1 MDRVIREEGDFKYL
15 DTGGPGNGVLMLLH
29 GLFGQL
35 SNFDHM
41 IDHFKGS
48 RQVVVPILPIYEMPL
63 RKATVNG
70 LVDYVSS
77 FVKWKKYSNI
87 DVLGNSLGGHIA
99 LLFALAN
106 PSLIRSITLTGSSGL
121 FENPL
126 GSSFPKRSNRDFVRQ
141 KTETVFYD
149 PKDATE
155 EMVDEVYDIVN
166 DRNKALRLITMA
178 KSAIRENL
186 SKRLD
191 GIAAPTLLIWGKQD
205 TITPPFVA
213 DQFDELIKD
222 SRVVFFDKCGHAPM
236 MEHPEDFNKE
246 LEKFLSDVDGRPMFH
261 VKQS

>member
-1 MDRVIREEGDFKYL
+1 MEYAIREEGEFKYL
-15 DTGGPGNGVLMLLH
+15 DTETNGPVLMLLH

-35 SNFDHM
+35 SNFDEM
-41 IDHFKGS
+41 ISQFGLQ
-48 RQVVVPILPIYEMPL
+48 RRVVVPILPIYEMPL

-70 LVDYVSS
+70 LVDYVSR
-77 FVKWKKYSNI
+77 FVKWRNYGQI

-99 LLFALAN
+99 LLFSLAN
-106 PSLIRSITLTGSSGL
+106 PTKVRSIILTGSSGL
-121 FENPL
+121 FENAL

-186 SKRLD
+186 ATRLD
-191 GIAAPTLLIWGKQD
+191 AIKAPTLLVWGLQD

-213 DQFDELIKD
+213 DQFKELIKNA
-222 SRVVFFDKCGHAPM
+222 RVIFFDKCGHAPM
-236 MEHPEDFNKE
+236 MEHPVEFNTV
-246 LEKFLSDVDGRPMFH
+246 LADFLSEVENKSVATTPA
-261 VKQS
+261 

>member
-1 MDRVIREEGDFKYL
+1 MNYVIKEQGEFRYL
-15 DTGGPGNGVLMLLH
+15 DNERPGSALMLLH

-35 SNFDHM
+35 SNFDDM
-41 IDHFKGS
+41 IAYFNNK
-48 RQVVVPILPIYEMPL
+48 RRVVVPILPIYETPL

-70 LVDYVSS
+70 MVDYVSR
-77 FVKWKKYSNI
+77 FADWKKYDSI

-99 LLFALAN
+99 LLFALAS
-106 PSLIRSITLTGSSGL
+106 PGRVRSIILTGSSGL

-149 PKDATE
+149 PKDASDA
-155 EMVDEVYDIVN
+155 MVDEVFDIVN

-186 SKRLD
+186 AKRLD
-191 GIAAPTLLIWGKQD
+191 AIKAPTLLVWGKQD

-213 DQFDELIKD
+213 DQFNELIKN
-222 SRVVFFDKCGHAPM
+222 SRLVFIDKCGHAPM
-236 MEHPEDFNKE
+236 MEHPTEFNE
-246 LEKFLSDVDGRPMFH
+246 ALESFLEEVETKKVTAGP
-261 VKQS
+261 VE

>member
-1 MDRVIREEGDFKYL
+1 MDYIVKEDGEFKYL
-15 DTGGPGNGVLMLLH
+15 DTGGSGHVLMLLH

-35 SNFDHM
+35 SNFDEM
-41 IDHFKGS
+41 IRYFTGK
-48 RQVVVPILPIYEMPL
+48 RRVVVPLLPIYEMPL

-70 LVDYVSS
+70 LGDYVTG
-77 FVKWKKYSNI
+77 FVKKMNYEKL

-106 PSLIRSITLTGSSGL
+106 PGRVRSIILTGSSGL

-155 EMVDEVYDIVN
+155 EMVDEIYDIVN

-186 SKRLD
+186 SHKLD
-191 GIAAPTLLIWGKQD
+191 AIHVSTLLVWGKQD

-213 DQFDELIKD
+213 EQFKELIVD

-236 MEHPEDFNKE
+236 MEHPEEFNKVLDE
-246 LEKFLSDVDGRPMFH
+246 FLVEVDSKN
-261 VKQS
+261 VA

>member
-1 MDRVIREEGDFKYL
+1 MDFRIREEGEFKYL
-15 DTGGPGNGVLMLLH
+15 DTEGSGGILMLLH

-35 SNFDHM
+35 SNFDDM
-41 IDHFKGS
+41 IRYFGPK
-48 RQVVVPILPIYEMPL
+48 RRVVVPILPIYEMPL
-63 RKATVNG
+63 RKATVTG
-70 LVDYVSS
+70 LAEYVTR
-77 FVKWKKYSNI
+77 FVKWKNYENV

-106 PSLIRSITLTGSSGL
+106 PEKVRSIVLTGSSGL

-126 GSSFPKRSNRDFVRQ
+126 GSSFPKRRNRDFVRQ

-149 PKDATE
+149 PSDATE

-186 SKRLD
+186 AHKLD
-191 GIAAPTLLIWGKQD
+191 AIEVPTLLVWGKQD

-213 DQFDELIKD
+213 DQFDELLSNARI
-222 SRVVFFDKCGHAPM
+222 VFFDQCGHAPM
-236 MEHPEDFNKE
+236 MEHPAEFNKV
-246 LEKFLSDVDGRPMFH
+246 LEEFLNEVERS
-261 VKQS
+261 K

>member
-1 MDRVIREEGDFKYL
+1 MEYAIQEEGEFKYL
-15 DTGGPGNGVLMLLH
+15 DTGGNNDILMLLH

-35 SNFDHM
+35 SNFDDM
-41 IDHFKGS
+41 IGYFSSK
-48 RQVVVPILPIYEMPL
+48 RRVVVPILPIYEMPL

-70 LVDYVSS
+70 LVEYVTR
-77 FVKWKKYSNI
+77 FVRWRSYDKM

-106 PSLIRSITLTGSSGL
+106 PTKVKSITLTGSSGL

-141 KTETVFYD
+141 KTETVFFN
-149 PKDATE
+149 PNDATE
-155 EMVDEVYDIVN
+155 EMVDEVFDIVN

-186 SKRLD
+186 AHKLD
-191 GIAAPTLLIWGKQD
+191 AIQVPTLLVWGNQD

-213 DQFDELIKD
+213 EQFKELIKD
-222 SRVVFFDKCGHAPM
+222 SRVVYFDKCGHAPM
-236 MEHPEDFNKE
+236 MEHPMEFNKV
-246 LEKFLSDVDGRPMFH
+246 LESFLSEAQGN
-261 VKQS
+261 

>member
-1 MDRVIREEGDFKYL
+1 MAYTIKEEGEFKYL
-15 DTGGPGNGVLMLLH
+15 DTEGPGNPLMLLH

-35 SNFDHM
+35 SNFEDM
-41 IDHFKGS
+41 IEYFGEK
-48 RQVVVPILPIYEMPL
+48 RRVVVPILPIYEMPL

-70 LVDYVSS
+70 LVEYVTN
-77 FVKWKKYSNI
+77 FVKHMKYENI
-87 DVLGNSLGGHIA
+87 DVLGNSLGGHIG

-106 PSLIRSITLTGSSGL
+106 PEKVRSVILTGSSGL

-149 PKDATE
+149 PKDASE

-186 SKRLD
+186 SHRLD
-191 GIAAPTLLIWGKQD
+191 GIRVPTLLVWGKQD

-213 DQFDELIKD
+213 EQFNELIED
-222 SRVVFFDKCGHAPM
+222 SKAVYIDKCGHAPM
-236 MEHPEDFNKE
+236 MEHPEEFNAALEEFLQEIENHKE
-246 LEKFLSDVDGRPMFH
+246 EKNN
-261 VKQS
+261 

>member
-1 MDRVIREEGDFKYL
+1 MNYAIIEDGEFKYL
-15 DTGGPGNGVLMLLH
+15 DSGGHGNVLMLLH

-35 SNFDHM
+35 SNFDEM
-41 IDHFKGS
+41 IRFFAGK
-48 RQVVVPILPIYEMPL
+48 RRVVVPILPIYEMPL

-70 LVDYVSS
+70 LVDYVTA
-77 FVKWKKYSNI
+77 FVAKMNYGKL
-87 DVLGNSLGGHIA
+87 DVLGNSLGGHIG

-106 PSLIRSITLTGSSGL
+106 PGKIRSIILTGSSGL

-126 GSSFPKRSNRDFVRQ
+126 GSSFPKRSNREFVRK

-155 EMVDEVYDIVN
+155 EMVDEVFDIVN

-186 SKRLD
+186 AHRLD
-191 GIAAPTLLIWGKQD
+191 AINVPTLLIWGKQD

-213 DQFDELIKD
+213 DQFAELIHGAQ
-222 SRVVFFDKCGHAPM
+222 VIFFDKCGHAPM
-236 MEHPEDFNKE
+236 MEHPDEFNKVLDE
-246 LEKFLSDVDGRPMFH
+246 FLMTLEGAAQKTPG
-261 VKQS
+261 

>member
-1 MDRVIREEGDFKYL
+1 MKHSIIEEGDFKYL
-15 DTGGPGNGVLMLLH
+15 DTGGPGVALMLLH

-35 SNFDHM
+35 SNFDSM
-41 IDHFKGS
+41 IAYFGVK
-48 RQVVVPILPIYEMPL
+48 RRVVVPILPMYEMPL

-70 LVDYVSS
+70 LVDHVTR
-77 FVKWKKYSNI
+77 FVQWKAFKKL
-87 DVLGNSLGGHIA
+87 DVLGNSLGGHIG

-106 PSLIRSITLTGSSGL
+106 PEKIRSIILTGSSGL
-121 FENPL
+121 FENAL

-166 DRNKALRLITMA
+166 DRNKALRLITLA

-186 SKRLD
+186 AHRLD
-191 GIAAPTLLIWGKQD
+191 AIKVPTLLVWGKQD

-213 DQFDELIKD
+213 DQFDELIED
-222 SRVVFFDKCGHAPM
+222 SKVVFLDKCGHAPM
-236 MEHPEDFNKE
+236 MEHPDQFNVI
-246 LEKFLSDVDGRPMFH
+246 LEEFLEEVETKYTEEQVG
-261 VKQS
+261 

>member
-1 MDRVIREEGDFKYL
+1 MEYALIEEDEFKYL
-15 DTGGPGNGVLMLLH
+15 DTGGNGEILMLLH

-35 SNFDHM
+35 SNFDEM
-41 IDHFKGS
+41 IQYFSNK
-48 RQVVVPILPIYEMPL
+48 RRVVVPILPIYEMPL

-70 LVDYVSS
+70 LVEYVTR
-77 FVKWKKYSNI
+77 FVKWKGYPKM
-87 DVLGNSLGGHIA
+87 DVVGNSLGGHIA

-106 PSLIRSITLTGSSGL
+106 PVKVRSITLTGSSGL

-155 EMVDEVYDIVN
+155 EMVDEVFDIVN

-186 SKRLD
+186 AHRLD
-191 GIAAPTLLIWGKQD
+191 AIHVPTLLVWGKQD

-213 DQFDELIKD
+213 EQFDELLENAK
-222 SRVVFFDKCGHAPM
+222 VVYFDDCGHAPM
-236 MEHPEDFNKE
+236 MEHPEDFNKV
-246 LEKFLSDVDGRPMFH
+246 LEKFLEQVQENGRP
-261 VKQS
+261 V

>member
-1 MDRVIREEGDFKYL
+1 MEQGILEEGEFKYL
-15 DTGGPGNGVLMLLH
+15 DTGGSGDVLMLLH

-35 SNFDHM
+35 SNFDEM
-41 IDHFKGS
+41 IRYFSSK
-48 RQVVVPILPIYEMPL
+48 RRVVVPILPIYEMPL

-70 LVDYVSS
+70 LVEYVNR
-77 FVKWKKYSNI
+77 FVKWRNYDKM

-106 PSLIRSITLTGSSGL
+106 PGMVRSIILTGSSGL

-186 SKRLD
+186 SHRLE
-191 GIAAPTLLIWGKQD
+191 GISVPTLLIWGKQD

-213 DQFDELIKD
+213 EQFEELLQNPTVVYFDQ
-222 SRVVFFDKCGHAPM
+222 CGHAPM
-236 MEHPEDFNKE
+236 MEHPEDFNRV
-246 LEKFLSDVDGRPMFH
+246 LEKFLAEVQNG
-261 VKQS
+261 QEQEN

>member
-1 MDRVIREEGDFKYL
+1 MEYAILEEGEFKYL
-15 DTGGPGNGVLMLLH
+15 DTGGSGDVLMLLH

-35 SNFDHM
+35 SNFDEM
-41 IDHFKGS
+41 IRYFSSK
-48 RQVVVPILPIYEMPL
+48 RRVVVPILPIYEMPL

-70 LVDYVSS
+70 LVEYVSR
-77 FVKWKKYSNI
+77 FVKWRNYDKM

-106 PSLIRSITLTGSSGL
+106 PGNVRSIVLTGSSGL

-149 PKDATE
+149 PRDATE

-186 SKRLD
+186 ANRLD
-191 GIAAPTLLIWGKQD
+191 AIQAPTLLVWGKQD

-213 DQFDELIKD
+213 EQFDDLLQNAT
-222 SRVVFFDKCGHAPM
+222 VVYFDECGHAPM
-236 MEHPEDFNKE
+236 MEHPEDFNRV
-246 LEKFLSDVDGRPMFH
+246 LEKFLTDVQNGREDRH
-261 VKQS
+261 